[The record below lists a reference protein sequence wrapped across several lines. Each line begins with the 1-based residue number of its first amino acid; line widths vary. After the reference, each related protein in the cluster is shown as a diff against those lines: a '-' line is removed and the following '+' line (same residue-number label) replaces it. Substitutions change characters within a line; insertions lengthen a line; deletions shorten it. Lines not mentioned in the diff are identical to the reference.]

1 MDNTKGTRLRMFQNA
16 YRAGLRWAC
25 IILTELFIAWTL
37 LQYVVK
43 ERDYLKYMK
52 WVGVAILTAAL
63 IYVCLA
69 VFTDREE
76 LRRIGAFL
84 KSMCSFEQIMLIL
97 IMLWYIL
104 GCAVRSRLDGDPLF
118 SFNDNR
124 LFMFTMTVFLFFPF
138 VNLMGKRAGRVI
150 DGMIHFNLP
159 AYSLFLAWCI
169 VKFYRVE
176 LIYFPSGLK
185 LTLWRKG
192 VSMTIGGNI
201 NITAAASV
209 ILFGVSLYMILT
221 KSRIIRVIY
230 IPAAVIQFMTVI
242 LTGSRTSFLALTF
255 VSLGTAILF
264 TWDVLRDKG
273 TRLRIAGTVLAA
285 VICVAAILAAQ
296 RVLIKMFEHVYPEST
311 KYDVKIEEPQT
322 VDNTEKAAQI
332 IAPAMYGAKAH
343 EFLRSATDTMIT
355 MQRSSDFTVRAA
367 RALPVKGFAGED
379 GETNTNDIE
388 MEEGPRKM
396 SDLSS
401 RTIVWKC
408 AIQIMLSSRGK
419 FLFGVSPCY
428 TAKRLQEATGLG
440 ADITHAHNGL
450 LQMGVGIGVPG
461 MLLFFLFEASIV
473 IRCLT
478 IIFGKR
484 DGLFRSCWI
493 VPVIIM
499 GTLVIELVEAMLFVM
514 PRFNIPAFYM
524 LTGCLVM
531 MDRERRT
538 ALAGKN

>member
-1 MDNTKGTRLRMFQNA
+1 MDNTKGTHLRMLQSA
-16 YRAGLRWAC
+16 YREGLRWGC
-25 IILTELFIAWTL
+25 IILTEFFIAWTL
-37 LQYVVK
+37 MQYVVK
-43 ERDYLKYMK
+43 EREYLKYQK
-52 WVGVAILTAAL
+52 WIGVAILTAAL
-63 IYVCLA
+63 IYVVIA

-104 GCAVRSRLDGDPLF
+104 GCAVRSRLDKVPLF

-150 DGMIHFNLP
+150 DGMIHFTLP
-159 AYSLFLAWCI
+159 AYSIFLAWCI

-209 ILFGVSLYMILT
+209 ILFGLCLYMILT
-221 KSRIIRVIY
+221 KNKIIRIIY

-242 LTGSRTSFLALTF
+242 LTGSRTSFLAITF
-255 VSLGTAILF
+255 ISMGAAILF
-264 TWDVLRDKG
+264 TWDVLRD
-273 TRLRIAGTVLAA
+273 RELRIRLAA
-285 VICVAAILAAQ
+285 AVLSAVLCAAAILAAQ

-311 KYDVKIEEPQT
+311 KYDVKIEKPE
-322 VDNTEKAAQI
+322 TEESAEQAAQI
-332 IAPAMYGAKAH
+332 IDQSMYGAKAR
-343 EFLRSATDTMIT
+343 ELLRQATGSQFIR
-355 MQRSSDFTVRAA
+355 QRSSDITVRAA
-367 RALPVKGFAGED
+367 GNLPGKGLAGET
-379 GETNTNDIE
+379 GNGDIE

-396 SDLSS
+396 NDLSS
-401 RTIVWKC
+401 RTSIWKC
-408 AIQIMLSSRGK
+408 AVQIMLSSPGH

-440 ADITHAHNGL
+440 NEITHAHNGI
-450 LQMGVGIGVPG
+450 LQMGVGLGVPA
-461 MLLFFLFEASIV
+461 MLLFILFEASLV
-473 IRCLT
+473 IRCLF
-478 IIFGKR
+478 IILGKR
-484 DGLFRSCWI
+484 NGLIRGCWI
-493 VPVIIM
+493 IPVVILGI
-499 GTLVIELVEAMLFVM
+499 LVIELVEAMLFAM

-524 LTGCLVM
+524 LAGCCVM
-531 MDRERRT
+531 MDRKRKF
-538 ALAGKN
+538 ALKK